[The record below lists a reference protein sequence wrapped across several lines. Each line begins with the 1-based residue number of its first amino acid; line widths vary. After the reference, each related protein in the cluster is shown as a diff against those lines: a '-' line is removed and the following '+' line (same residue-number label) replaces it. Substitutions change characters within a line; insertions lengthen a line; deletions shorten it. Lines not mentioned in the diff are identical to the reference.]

1 MKTKT
6 KTRSYTS
13 IIWLIAVAFIAVG
26 LLLFCQFYFGDSVSN
41 TTTFYKNTFVNG
53 VDISGL
59 TKEEANTLLQTDLEN
74 NIENISITLQSG
86 DKSWKLSG
94 SDFEI
99 VGNFENSLNSLISY
113 GREGNIF
120 EKKKIEN
127 KIKKE
132 GLYINVPY
140 NELLGGVDEKLDNI
154 ILEIESPAIP
164 ASIVFNPDDE
174 VMFSIKNGENGL
186 KVDRTTLMEEINNA
200 ISSKDTTPILI
211 PFEQIMPE
219 ESLEQTLEN
228 IALRSKFSTD
238 ISTSSQNRKDNVKKA
253 LSAFNGMIVEP
264 NQIVS
269 FNDTTG
275 SRSAE
280 NGYKNAV
287 IIFNGSYTSG
297 VGGGVCQVST
307 TLYNALLRADLEI
320 IEVCHHTLPP
330 SYVPLSFDAMVSEGY
345 ADLIFKNNQPF
356 PIYIKAYSDGKSA
369 TCEIYGQPLEEG
381 LTITTKSELVKII
394 GHNGDKIIS
403 DTKGEYSNHV
413 LYKGEYYRL
422 KYPQE
427 GYITNGY
434 LVYKKNGEII
444 EEKKIRHDKY
454 SSQNGVI
461 VEGVYEMEEG
471 MKLDNNG
478 VKYIAPQKVTQENYE
493 NAKKK
498 YHLE

>member
-1 MKTKT
+1 MNNNNGAGMEKKAV
-6 KTRSYTS
+6 KGEKLSFKCKIQDIPLTRKE
-13 IIWLIAVAFIAVG
+13 LKN
-26 LLLFCQFYFGDSVSN
+26 LLHFHIPCLCCGMEMLHPDIYSN
-41 TTTFYKNTFVNG
+41 
-53 VDISGL
+53 L
-59 TKEEANTLLQTDLEN
+59 LEN
-74 NIENISITLQSG
+74 HALYGNASDVIS
-86 DKSWKLSG
+86 
-94 SDFEI
+94 
-99 VGNFENSLNSLISY
+99 V
-113 GREGNIF
+113 
-120 EKKKIEN
+120 
-127 KIKKE
+127 
-132 GLYINVPY
+132 
-140 NELLGGVDEKLDNI
+140 
-154 ILEIESPAIP
+154 LE
-164 ASIVFNPDDE
+164 
-174 VMFSIKNGENGL
+174 
-186 KVDRTTLMEEINNA
+186 
-200 ISSKDTTPILI
+200 

-219 ESLEQTLEN
+219 ENLEQTLEN
-228 IALRSKFSTD
+228 ITLRSKFSTD
-238 ISTSSQNRKDNVKKA
+238 ISASSQNRKDNVKKA

>member
-6 KTRSYTS
+6 KKSYTS
-13 IIWLIAVAFIAVG
+13 IIWLIIVAFIAVG
-26 LLLFCQFYFGDSVSN
+26 LLLFCQFYFGDGVSN

-59 TKEEANTLLQTDLEN
+59 TLEEANALLQTDLKN
-74 NIENISITLQSG
+74 NISNISITLQNG
-86 DKSWKLSG
+86 DKVWQLYG
-94 SDFEI
+94 NDFEI

-132 GLYINVPY
+132 GLYYNVPY
-140 NELLGGVDEKLDNI
+140 SDLLGGIDENI
-154 ILEIESPAIP
+154 DKIISEIESPAKP
-164 ASIVFNPDDE
+164 ASIVFNPDDKN
-174 VMFSIKNGENGL
+174 MFSIKEGQKGL
-186 KVDRTTLMEEINNA
+186 KVDRAILLDEISNA
-200 ISSKDTTPILI
+200 ISTKDMTTILI
-211 PFEQIMPE
+211 PFEQTMPE

-228 IALRSKFSTD
+228 ISLRAKFSTD
-238 ISTSSQNRKDNVKKA
+238 ISSSSQNRKDNVKKA
-253 LSAFNGMIVEP
+253 LSAFNGMIVQP
-264 NQIVS
+264 MQVVS
-269 FNDTTG
+269 FNETTG
-275 SRSAE
+275 PRSAE

-320 IEVCHHTLPP
+320 VEVCHHTLPP

-356 PIYIKAYSDGKSA
+356 PIYIKAYSDGQNA
-369 TCEIYGQPLEEG
+369 TCEIYGQPLEDG
-381 LTITTKSELVKII
+381 LSISTKSELIKII

-403 DTKGEYSNHV
+403 DTNGEYSNHV
-413 LYKGEYYRL
+413 LYKGEYFRL
-422 KYPQE
+422 KFPQE
-427 GYITNGY
+427 GYVTNGY

-444 EEKKIRHDKY
+444 EEKKIRNDKY
-454 SSQNGVI
+454 NSQSGII
-461 VEGVYEMEEG
+461 VEGAYEMEEG
-471 MKLDNNG
+471 MKLDGNN
-478 VKYIAPQKVTQENYE
+478 VKYIAPQKVTKENYE

-498 YHLE
+498 YHLV